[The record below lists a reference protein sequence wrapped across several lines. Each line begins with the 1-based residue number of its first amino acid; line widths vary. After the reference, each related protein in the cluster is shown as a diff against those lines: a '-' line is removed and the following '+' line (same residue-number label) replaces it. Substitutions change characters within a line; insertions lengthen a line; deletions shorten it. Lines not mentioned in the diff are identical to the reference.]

1 MTAITYDEG
10 GLYLITGAC
19 IAVDDQFHRAEE
31 DDAFGYYTILSDDAG
46 RYCITLNLPIGNFV
60 PPNWYPAVNDRVM
73 VYAENIERSKDL
85 TGYAEICRV
94 ASQNEIKQE
103 RELFAKNT
111 DPMPTTVSILR
122 LYNALN
128 ETDRHNLIKE
138 CIRPD
143 DQAVV
148 SISARVFRAVHESNR
163 HRERQRG

>member
-10 GLYLITGAC
+10 GLHLITGRC
-19 IAVDDQFHRAEE
+19 IAVDAQFHRDE
-31 DDAFGYYTILSDDAG
+31 
-46 RYCITLNLPIGNFV
+46 
-60 PPNWYPAVNDRVM
+60 RVV
-73 VYAENIERSKDL
+73 VYAENIEEVMHPQHSFI
-85 TGYAEICRV
+85 GYAEIGRV

-111 DPMPTTVSILR
+111 DPMPTTLSILP

-128 ETDRHNLIKE
+128 ETGRQNFVKE

-143 DQAVV
+143 DRTVV